1 MLEARARASAFAAGL
16 GVRRCGASISGLRF
30 GVRRGFTLVE
40 VGVVLVILALAASV
54 AVPAFRRLVEEDEL
68 TTAVRRVEMLFKLA
82 RDSAIASGM
91 PITVMIDSV
100 TGHVWIDSPRA
111 ESPSDALLAADPV
124 DPFAPAF
131 RMSAIPRREEAVDTG
146 QSLELPPSV
155 RLELTRA
162 RARFTFTPG
171 GGAFADSLLLTTNL
185 GAVLVTADPW
195 TGDAVVR

>member
-1 MLEARARASAFAAGL
+1 LE
-16 GVRRCGASISGLRF
+16 GAIVGLRF
-30 GVRRGFTLVE
+30 EVRRGFTLVE
-40 VGVVLVILALAASV
+40 VGVVLVVLALAAAV
-54 AVPAFRRLVEEDEL
+54 AVPAFRRLFEEDEL
-68 TTAVRRVEMLFKLA
+68 TTAVGRVEMLFKVA
-82 RDSAIASGM
+82 RDSAIASGT
-91 PITVMIDSV
+91 PVTVMIDSV
-100 TGHVWIDSPRA
+100 TGHVWIDAPRA
-111 ESPSDALLAADPV
+111 ESAADALTASPV
-124 DPFAPAF
+124 DPFAPVF

-171 GGAFADSLLLTTNL
+171 GGAFADSLMLTTNL